1 MKYTEPVEDIVATIR
16 ELMAKT
22 IDQYIGT
29 IDNLDRTY
37 ILGTWNG
44 LSAAFT
50 IAVETLAKVRKEGN
64 E

>member
-37 ILGTWNG
+37 ILETWNG